1 VIDAS
6 SAWILAIAV
15 LAVAILLVALAIGL
29 RKPGLGLAAVVPPAL
44 AALALAFGVDLPTTD
59 PVGWPIVAIGL
70 AILGVLGGNPLTVF
84 VLGLTS
90 TVDPTAG
97 AHGGIVV
104 RSKKGA
110 KKGPRQSREV
120 LRGGWVIGYL
130 ERIAIIAA
138 IVLGHVEIIAG
149 IIAVKGLG
157 RFTELDSAEARE
169 RFIVGTLTSM
179 LWAAACAVVIVLAR
193 AGLGG

>member
-1 VIDAS
+1 VIDAAN
-6 SAWILAIAV
+6 AWIIAIIL
-15 LAVAILLVALAIGL
+15 LAVVILVVALAIRL
-29 RKPGLGLAAVVPPAL
+29 RRPALGLVAVVPPLLGAL
-44 AALALAFGVDLPTTD
+44 GLAFGFDVHPAD
-59 PVGWPIVAIGL
+59 PIIWPIVAIGL
-70 AILGVLGGNPLTVF
+70 AILGVLGGNPITVF
-84 VLGLTS
+84 VLGLAS

-104 RSKKGA
+104 RSKKGG

-149 IIAVKGLG
+149 IIAIKGLG

-193 AGLGG
+193 AAG